1 MVDMYIPDTIDI
13 DSGVFLSCKTSRNT
27 YEAAFEEKNKKIVDK
42 EVQLKLVDSGIP
54 DLKSKIDALQKTC
67 QTLDALLPAEKDIHN
82 SQTISKRVVVKRKD
96 REKKEDI
103 KKSEKNLRI
112 MGEHEDDA

>member
-1 MVDMYIPDTIDI
+1 MMVDMYIPDTIDI

-42 EVQLKLVDSGIP
+42 EVQLKLVDSDIP
-54 DLKSKIDALQKTC
+54 DLKSKTDILQK
-67 QTLDALLPAEKDIHN
+67 TLDALLPAEKDIHN

>member
-1 MVDMYIPDTIDI
+1 M
-13 DSGVFLSCKTSRNT
+13 
-27 YEAAFEEKNKKIVDK
+27 DK
-42 EVQLKLVDSGIP
+42 EVQLKLVDSGIS

-82 SQTISKRVVVKRKD
+82 SQTMISKRVVVKRKD

>member
-1 MVDMYIPDTIDI
+1 M
-13 DSGVFLSCKTSRNT
+13 
-27 YEAAFEEKNKKIVDK
+27 DK

-82 SQTISKRVVVKRKD
+82 SQTMISKRVVVKQKD

>member
-1 MVDMYIPDTIDI
+1 M
-13 DSGVFLSCKTSRNT
+13 
-27 YEAAFEEKNKKIVDK
+27 DK

-82 SQTISKRVVVKRKD
+82 SQTMISKRVVVKRKD